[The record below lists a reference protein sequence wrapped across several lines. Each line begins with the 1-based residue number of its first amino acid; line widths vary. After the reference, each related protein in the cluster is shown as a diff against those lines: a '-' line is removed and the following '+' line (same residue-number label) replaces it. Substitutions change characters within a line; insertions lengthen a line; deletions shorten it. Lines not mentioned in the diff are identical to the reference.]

1 MTRPTIAF
9 AMMTLL
15 AAGSA
20 FPQTPSAQP
29 GSQPSAPAPFPEGS
43 RIAWVD
49 IQLVAANSE
58 PGKQYT
64 ARITEFQTAKN
75 DELSAKQKELQE
87 AQQKLQQGATV
98 LSDSARLQLER
109 DIDRMTRELQ
119 FMTQNAQAEVQDLQ
133 VKLQTEFQAMLG
145 PVIDEV
151 ATAHDLQMLF
161 SVGDSGLV
169 WADPS
174 LNITQEI
181 IEEVNAAMKAAG
193 GSQP

>member
-1 MTRPTIAF
+1 MTRSTIAL
-9 AMMTLL
+9 ALMTAF

-20 FPQTPSAQP
+20 FAQTPSAQP
-29 GSQPSAPAPFPEGS
+29 GSQPLAPAPFPEGS
-43 RIAWVD
+43 SIAFVN
-49 IQLVAANSE
+49 IQRVAAESE

-64 ARITEFQTAKN
+64 ARITEFQTEKN

-98 LSDSARLQLER
+98 LSDSARLQLEN

-119 FMTQNAQAEVQDLQ
+119 FMTQNAQAEVQNLQ
-133 VKLQTEFQAMLG
+133 LELQTEFQEVLE
-145 PVIDEV
+145 PVIDQV
-151 ATAHDLQMLF
+151 ATARDLQMLF

-169 WADPS
+169 WAYSGLD
-174 LNITQEI
+174 LTEEI
-181 IEEVNAAMKAAG
+181 IAEVNAAMKATS

>member
-1 MTRPTIAF
+1 MTRPTIAL
-9 AMMTLL
+9 AMVTLF

-20 FPQTPSAQP
+20 FAQTSPAQS

-49 IQLVAANSE
+49 IQMVAANSD

-64 ARITEFQTAKN
+64 ARITEFQTEKN

-87 AQQKLQQGATV
+87 TQQKLQQGATV

-133 VKLQTEFQAMLG
+133 VKLQAEFQAMLG
-145 PVIDEV
+145 PVIEEV
-151 ATAHDLQMLF
+151 ATAHDLEMLF

-169 WADPS
+169 WADS
-174 LNITQEI
+174 RLDLTQEI
-181 IEEVNAAMKAAG
+181 IAEVNAAMEAAG